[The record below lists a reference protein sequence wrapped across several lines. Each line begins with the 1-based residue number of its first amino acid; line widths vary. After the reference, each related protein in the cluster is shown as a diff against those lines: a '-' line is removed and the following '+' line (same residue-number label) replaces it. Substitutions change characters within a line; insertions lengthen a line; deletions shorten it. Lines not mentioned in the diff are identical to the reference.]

1 MPGLVKKRGVG
12 GWAGVG
18 PGGGVWPVPGQHKA
32 VGGVVEQGA
41 LLQDVVVE
49 PTIFSPNGDGIN
61 DGVSFRFKVVKVGD
75 ASPVEV
81 LIHDLGGRLIRR
93 LVEQRGVSTGT
104 YGLSWDG
111 RDERG
116 AIVPPGVYMARLRVD
131 TDTEGAA
138 IKDEEILRTI
148 ALAY

>member
-1 MPGLVKKRGVG
+1 
-12 GWAGVG
+12 
-18 PGGGVWPVPGQHKA
+18 
-32 VGGVVEQGA
+32 
-41 LLQDVVVE
+41 VVVE

-93 LVEQRGVSTGT
+93 LVEQRGVSTGM